1 MFRNDYSLLTTVSF
15 SDKFEFFHFRNR
27 RQDHF
32 LRRSHIPRKSF
43 LARDVHCATPLCRN
57 VKAVLFLL
65 SSRKISFQDR
75 LLVCAGDGLPR
86 RSVSGIL
93 SEDDK
98 VVAIKHNFAEFSYLG
113 GRLKHFQVIGGTNA
127 STLWNK
133 NVQREITRTI
143 FEPHNIGVLGKNSP
157 FRAIFKT

>member
-1 MFRNDYSLLTTVSF
+1 MEGRNLLEIWNSVPQWLLCSHDSELLRQVWVLPFPEQMTRSFPTTVLYY
-15 SDKFEFFHFRNR
+15 KEKVWGEMRNSSLPKR
-27 RQDHF
+27 
-32 LRRSHIPRKSF
+32 
-43 LARDVHCATPLCRN
+43 
-57 VKAVLFLL
+57 KAVLFLL
-65 SSRKISFQDR
+65 SWRKISFQDR

-86 RSVSGIL
+86 RSASGIL

-143 FEPHNIGVLGKNSP
+143 FEPHNIGVL
-157 FRAIFKT
+157 